1 MRDGTKFTTWKDF
14 AWSVMEEL
22 DDLHDCRKKLQG
34 KYDALREEFVI
45 FKTTVMVAAGIIF
58 ALALAAFGIFQ
69 FAIN

>member
-22 DDLHDCRKKLQG
+22 DDLHDCRKKLQD
-34 KYDALREEFVI
+34 KYDELREEFVI

-58 ALALAAFGIFQ
+58 ALVIAAFGIFQ
-69 FAIN
+69 FALN